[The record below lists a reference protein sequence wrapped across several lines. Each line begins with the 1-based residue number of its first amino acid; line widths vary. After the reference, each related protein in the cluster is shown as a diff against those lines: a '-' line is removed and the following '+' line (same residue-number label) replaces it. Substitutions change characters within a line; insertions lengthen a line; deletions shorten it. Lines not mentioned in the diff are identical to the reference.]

1 MARKK
6 INYGAEFSGIIGE
19 KKSKELEVAKKR
31 IAQLEKLLDSTSR
44 ENKVQIQQI
53 PLEQIEV
60 NPEQPRQTFFDVVE
74 MKNLLLSQGQREP
87 ILLVQI
93 PGREKFMIF
102 DGERRYRA
110 HILLGWSKI
119 KALFIPY
126 NPDTF
131 QLDVLIT
138 ALNKKHINALDEA
151 EGLIKVIQLSLDLDA
166 RAIANQ
172 LSSFISY
179 LRRGNNLDSLS
190 KLASHYEQREHYLEL
205 IGFRNEAEKIIC
217 VTIADL
223 GRSPITVSNNKFPL
237 LKLSP
242 DLKQAIRNQGLNEAI
257 ALGLNQINPENK
269 RFQGQIAEAELL
281 ELKQDLIAQILENQ
295 LSLRAARKLIEEA
308 ISPYIGIEK
317 KPKTSS
323 KFDYLDKIKLEQLT
337 LTDKQLLREK
347 LENLLRILRESES
360 SSG

>member
-6 INYGAEFSGIIGE
+6 INYGAEFSGVIAE

-31 IAQLEKLLDSTSR
+31 IAELEKMLDSTAS
-44 ENKVQIQQI
+44 ENKVQIQHI

-60 NPEQPRQTFFDVVE
+60 NPEQPRQTFFDVME

-93 PGREKFMIF
+93 PGRENFMIF

-110 HILLGWSKI
+110 HLLLGWKKI

-126 NPDTF
+126 NPETF

-138 ALNKKHINALDEA
+138 ALNKKHINGLDEA
-151 EGLIKVIQLSLDLDA
+151 EGLIKVIQLSLDLEE

-190 KLASHYEQREHYLEL
+190 KLASHYEQREHYLGL

-257 ALGLNQINPENK
+257 ALCLNQINPENK
-269 RFQGQIAEAELL
+269 RFQGRISEAELL
-281 ELKQDLIAQILENQ
+281 KLKQDLITQIMENQ
-295 LSLRAARKLIEEA
+295 LSLRAAKKLIEEA
-308 ISPYIGIEK
+308 ISPYLGKEK
-317 KPKTSS
+317 KRKTSS
-323 KFDYLDKIKLEQLT
+323 KFDYLDKIKIEQLT
-337 LTDKQLLREK
+337 PTEKQLLREK
-347 LENLLRILRESES
+347 LENLLKILRE
-360 SSG
+360 

>member
-6 INYGAEFSGIIGE
+6 INYGAEFTGVIEE
-19 KKSKELEVAKKR
+19 KKSRELEVAKKR
-31 IAQLEKLLDSTSR
+31 IVELEKLLDSTLS
-44 ENKVQIQQI
+44 ENKGQIQQI
-53 PLEQIEV
+53 PLAQIEV
-60 NPEQPRQTFFDVVE
+60 NPEQPRKTFFDVVE

-93 PGREKFMIF
+93 PGHEKFRIF

-110 HILLGWSKI
+110 HLLLEWKKI

-138 ALNKKHINALDEA
+138 SLNKKHINALDEA
-151 EGLIKVIQLSLDLDA
+151 EGLLKVIQLSLDLDA
-166 RAIANQ
+166 ISIANQ

-190 KLASHYEQREHYLEL
+190 KLASHYEEREHYLEL

-242 DLKQAIRNQGLNEAI
+242 DLKEAIRNQGLHEAI
-257 ALGLNQINPENK
+257 ALCLNQINPENK
-269 RFQGQIAEAELL
+269 RFQGKISEAESLK
-281 ELKQDLIAQILENQ
+281 LKQDLISQILEKQ
-295 LSLRAARKLIEEA
+295 LSLRAARKLLNDTIVVYLGDGKA
-308 ISPYIGIEK
+308 Q
-317 KPKTSS
+317 KTSS
-323 KFDYLDKIKLEQLT
+323 KFDYLDKIKIDQLT
-337 LTDKQLLREK
+337 PTDKQLLREK
-347 LENLLRILRESES
+347 LENLLNILRE
-360 SSG
+360 